1 MQNLIPRL
9 TAIVVAAAVA
19 GGTPAH
25 ADSANDVAHHFR
37 TTDRRLASLLQQGR
51 RESATFR
58 TLVARLVRSDVI
70 VYLQC
75 QGYGTSG
82 GRLTFV
88 GSGGGFRYV
97 LVRLDR
103 VMSASQQIALLG
115 HELQH
120 AVEIADAPDIV
131 DAATLAQQYRRFGHV
146 KQVTLTST
154 DYDTIAAV
162 ETGYQVLRELQ
173 RADDSE

>member
-1 MQNLIPRL
+1 MTLQAPLIAAL
-9 TAIVVAAAVA
+9 VVAATLA
-19 GGTPAH
+19 GSTSAA
-25 ADSANDVAHHFR
+25 ADSATDVAHHVR
-37 TTDRRLASLLQQGR
+37 TTDRRLARLLQQGR

-75 QGYGTSG
+75 QGYGNDG

-97 LVRLDR
+97 LVRLGR
-103 VMSASQQIALLG
+103 VLNRAQQIALLG

-120 AVEIADAPDIV
+120 AVEIADAPEIV
-131 DAATLAQQYRRFGHV
+131 DTVSLAQQYRRFGHV
-146 KQVTLTST
+146 SQVTVFST
-154 DYDTIAAV
+154 DFDTKAAV
-162 ETGYQVLRELQ
+162 ETGYQVLQEL
-173 RADDSE
+173 RTVSGD